1 MIWKLVKAFLSP
13 LEVDVIVVGDLLTLK
28 VRYAGRTLID
38 RSVDFIP
45 DGVKQISTK
54 GVPK

>member
-1 MIWKLVKAFLSP
+1 MMWKLIKVFLSP
-13 LEVDVIVVGDLLTLK
+13 LEVNVVVVGDVLTLR
-28 VRYAGRTLID
+28 VSYAGRVLVD

-45 DGVKQISTK
+45 DGVKQISVK